1 MRILND
7 VNRIKTL
14 LQASLHRGDPT
25 ILFLDQCPGLRSLG
39 DGHAGCPEI
48 TAWFFFLRERENEDT
63 KIDRE
68 YGHCRGILIA
78 SELTFGVDV
87 LKPF

>member
-48 TAWFFFLRERENEDT
+48 TAWFFFFERERMKT
-63 KIDRE
+63 QK
-68 YGHCRGILIA
+68 
-78 SELTFGVDV
+78 
-87 LKPF
+87 